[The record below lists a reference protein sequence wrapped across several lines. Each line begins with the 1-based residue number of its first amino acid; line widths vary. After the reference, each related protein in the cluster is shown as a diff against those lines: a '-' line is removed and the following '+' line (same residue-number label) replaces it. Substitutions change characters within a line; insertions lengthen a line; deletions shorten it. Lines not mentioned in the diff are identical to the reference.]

1 MVSGG
6 LRAVMRLRAGVVLFA
21 VSWLPLPQA
30 YISLTGLHGR
40 PALLAR
46 GIGWGI
52 ETVLGILGILLAGAA
67 AKAALKHVGWRH
79 LPVTLWIMFRTGA
92 VPVEESH
99 GDAPT
104 DRANM
109 RPYQV
114 GYADLPPG
122 AASGRHNEDTTRNAG
137 GIAQSTSR
145 NSTSHGGWAMSRGP
159 MELVMIEFPD
169 AVPGE
174 RLAPELKRL
183 LDAGVIR
190 VVDLAFI
197 ERTSDGD
204 VSTFELSEREGEAA
218 YEALDIIPETID
230 GLISEADLAALSENV
245 DPGSTAAVI
254 LFEHMWANQLRDMVA
269 AADGTVVYGERI
281 PEAIAE
287 AVATT

>member
-1 MVSGG
+1 MVPE
-6 LRAVMRLRAGVVLFA
+6 
-21 VSWLPLPQA
+21 LP
-30 YISLTGLHGR
+30 R
-40 PALLAR
+40 
-46 GIGWGI
+46 
-52 ETVLGILGILLAGAA
+52 
-67 AKAALKHVGWRH
+67 
-79 LPVTLWIMFRTGA
+79 
-92 VPVEESH
+92 
-99 GDAPT
+99 
-104 DRANM
+104 
-109 RPYQV
+109 
-114 GYADLPPG
+114 YADLPSTTV
-122 AASGRHNEDTTRNAG
+122 AARHNESTTHNAG
-137 GIAQSTSR
+137 GIAQ
-145 NSTSHGGWAMSRGP
+145 STSHGGWAMSRGP

-230 GLISEADLAALSENV
+230 GLISEADLSALAENV

-287 AVATT
+287 AVAHA

>member
-1 MVSGG
+1 VI
-6 LRAVMRLRAGVVLFA
+6 RLRVGVLLFVL
-21 VSWLPLPQA
+21 SWLPFPQVV
-30 YISLTGLHGR
+30 ISIMDLHGPR
-40 PALLAR
+40 AFEVR
-46 GIGWGI
+46 SIGWVVEALVGL
-52 ETVLGILGILLAGAA
+52 LGLLLAGAA
-67 AKAALKHVGWRH
+67 AKSAVHRVGWRG
-79 LPVTLWIMFRTGA
+79 LPKTLWIMFRTGR
-92 VPVEESH
+92 VPAGPVANGHSVEPDEIPS
-99 GDAPT
+99 DQA
-104 DRANM
+104 R
-109 RPYQV
+109 
-114 GYADLPPG
+114 YADLPPATAATGDNGG
-122 AASGRHNEDTTRNAG
+122 ATRDADG
-137 GIAQSTSR
+137 TVQSR
-145 NSTSHGGWAMSRGP
+145 STGGWVMSRGP

-245 DPGSTAAVI
+245 DAGSTAAVI
-254 LFEHMWANQLRDMVA
+254 LFEHMWANRLRDMVA

-281 PEAIAE
+281 PEAVAE
-287 AVATT
+287 AVAHA